1 MGSNLSLASRFG
13 NAAAEY
19 LKQLVPVSAMFIV
32 LDPCRCI
39 HTSNITLLAPYV
51 ENICPIK
58 FPGFFFIFR
67 YLNCRTSFQFQN
79 YKRIAEIWMDEYKE
93 YVYKLNPSLYS
104 ELDVGDVSAQIA
116 LRERLQCK
124 SFQWFLENVAFDW
137 IRKIKKAH
145 PELNFDEII

>member
-1 MGSNLSLASRFG
+1 
-13 NAAAEY
+13 
-19 LKQLVPVSAMFIV
+19 
-32 LDPCRCI
+32 
-39 HTSNITLLAPYV
+39 
-51 ENICPIK
+51 
-58 FPGFFFIFR
+58 
-67 YLNCRTSFQFQN
+67 
-79 YKRIAEIWMDEYKE
+79 MDEYKE

-137 IRKIKKAH
+137 IRKLKKAH